1 MYKELIILR
10 EFEIGDVT
18 FLASIRKD
26 IHLQHLLLANPEV
39 FEQKD
44 VQAKILDWIIKRNK
58 VGIFRIIQKEDA
70 SPIGFIQISNIH
82 EKNKNGWMGLAL
94 TSSSRGHGYGTLAVK
109 SIEEYAEKKLKLRKL
124 LLEVRKDNFAAINL
138 YNKLGWREVGCLN
151 KHYND
156 GQLLHDVLIYERHL
170 GAQ

>member
-70 SPIGFIQISNIH
+70 SPIGFIQISNITT
-82 EKNKNGWMGLAL
+82 KIKMDGW
-94 TSSSRGHGYGTLAVK
+94 V
-109 SIEEYAEKKLKLRKL
+109 
-124 LLEVRKDNFAAINL
+124 
-138 YNKLGWREVGCLN
+138 
-151 KHYND
+151 
-156 GQLLHDVLIYERHL
+156 
-170 GAQ
+170 